1 MIMMEAQQSGQNP
14 DKLVKE
20 LQKDQ
25 NRVNQMRRDIIL
37 GKTMDLLAEKAERE
51 IVEPVEVVGD

>member
-1 MIMMEAQQSGQNP
+1 MIMIEAQQAGQNP
-14 DKLVKE
+14 DKLVKD

-37 GKTMDLLAEKAERE
+37 GKTMDLLVEKADRE
-51 IVEPVEVVGD
+51 IVEPVRVSGD

>member
-1 MIMMEAQQSGQNP
+1 MIMMEAQQAGQNP

-37 GKTMDLLAEKAERE
+37 GKTMDLLAEKADRE
-51 IVEPVEVVGD
+51 IVEPVEASGD

>member
-1 MIMMEAQQSGQNP
+1 MEAQQSGQNP

-37 GKTMDLLAEKAERE
+37 GKTMDLLSEKAERE
-51 IVEPVEVVGD
+51 IVEPVEVVG

>member
-37 GKTMDLLAEKAERE
+37 GKTMDLLAEKADRE

>member
-1 MIMMEAQQSGQNP
+1 MEAQQAGQNP

-25 NRVNQMRRDIIL
+25 NRINQMRRDIIL
-37 GKTMDLLAEKAERE
+37 GKTMDLLAEKADRE
-51 IVEPVEVVGD
+51 IVEPVVASSD

>member
-37 GKTMDLLAEKAERE
+37 GKTMDLLSEKAERE
-51 IVEPVEVVGD
+51 IVEPAEVVGD